1 MVRVFTDPRCLIH
14 RVPPGFPERPE
25 RLSGIVEH
33 LRGKGWPFAEAPG
46 DPGGPDGW
54 RAAVEAV
61 HDAEYVG
68 RLQRA
73 VSRGDSLLDSAD
85 NPLSAGTWEASWA
98 AAGCALAAAD
108 WVAAGEDRAAFA
120 AGRPP
125 GHHAEQATA

>member
-1 MVRVFTDPRCLIH
+1 MIRIFTDPRCLSH

-33 LRGKGWPFAEAPG
+33 LRGNGWPFAEPSSDA
-46 DPGGPDGW
+46 GGPEGW

-68 RLQRA
+68 RLERA

-85 NPLSAGTWEASWA
+85 NPLSAGTGE
-98 AAGCALAAAD
+98 AAGARFIRRSSPNR
-108 WVAAGEDRAAFA
+108 RA
-120 AGRPP
+120 R
-125 GHHAEQATA
+125 